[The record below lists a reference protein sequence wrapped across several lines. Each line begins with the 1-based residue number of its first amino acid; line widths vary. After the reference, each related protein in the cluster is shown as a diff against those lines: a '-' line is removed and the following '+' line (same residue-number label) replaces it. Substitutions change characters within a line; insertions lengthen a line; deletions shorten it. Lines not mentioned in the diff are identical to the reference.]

1 MALQQFSL
9 SRRALLRGLGL
20 FSAGMAVNPLLS
32 SNVFADEKSLK
43 TIKLAWGQ
51 TAVCQS
57 PISVALKQG
66 FFRKYGLNVEPV
78 NFSGPTDALLQAIAT
93 GQADGGIG
101 MTLRWLK
108 PLEQGFDVDLTVGTH
123 GGCMRLLAPQ
133 NSGIRDV
140 KDLVGKSVAV
150 SDQASPIRNF
160 FAIQLA
166 KQGIDPDKQVN
177 WLQYPPDLFG
187 EALRKGE
194 VQALATDDPQGWLL
208 KKQHNLVEVDNNLKG
223 EYANLTCCV
232 LGLRGSLVRDDPATA
247 RAITQAIVDAQ
258 QWTAE
263 HPDETAKIFQPFV
276 PGSVAV
282 EDIAAM
288 LKEHTHSH
296 HSTGTQLRKEVAVY
310 IDELKKINVIRPDT
324 DAQRFAEH
332 YVPELLP
339 AESAHQH
346 ASNMA
351 HMSNMS
357 S

>member
-1 MALQQFSL
+1 MGNNNLTFSRRHFLRNVGLVGAGLSL
-9 SRRALLRGLGL
+9 S
-20 FSAGMAVNPLLS
+20 PLLPTLARA
-32 SNVFADEKSLK
+32 ADTQLK

-66 FFRKYGLNVEPV
+66 FFTRYGLNVEPV

-101 MTLRWLK
+101 MALRWLK

-123 GGCMRLLAPQ
+123 GGCMRLLAPKTA
-133 NSGIRDV
+133 GIGGV

-166 KQGIDPDKQVN
+166 RQGIDPDKQVN
-177 WLQYPPDLFG
+177 WVQYPADLFG

-194 VQALATDDPQGWLL
+194 VQAIASDDPQGWLL
-208 KKQHNLVEVDNNLKG
+208 KKRYDLLEVDNNLSG

-232 LGLRGSLVRDDPATA
+232 LGLRGSLVRENPAIA
-247 RAITQAIVDAQ
+247 RAVTQAIVDAQ

-263 HPDETAKIFQPFV
+263 HPDETAKIFAPFV
-276 PGSVAV
+276 PGTVAPG
-282 EDIAAM
+282 DIAAM
-288 LKEHTHSH
+288 LREHTHQH
-296 HSTGTQLRKEVAVY
+296 HSTGARLRQEVAFYVN
-310 IDELKKINVIRPDT
+310 ELKTINVIRPDT

-332 YVPELLP
+332 YVPDLIP
-339 AESAHQH
+339 ADAAHHEHH
-346 ASNMA
+346 AA
-351 HMSNMS
+351 A
-357 S
+357 

>member
-1 MALQQFSL
+1 MAMQKYFM

-20 FSAGMAVNPLLS
+20 FSAGVAVNPLLS
-32 SNVFADEKSLK
+32 SNVFADDKPLK

-51 TAVCQS
+51 TAVCQA

-66 FFRKYGLNVEPV
+66 FFKKYGLNVEPV

-101 MTLRWLK
+101 MALRWLK

-123 GGCMRLLAPQ
+123 GGCMRLLTPQ

-160 FAIQLA
+160 FAVQLA

-208 KKQHNLVEVDNNLKG
+208 KKQHNLLEVDNNLKG
-223 EYANLTCCV
+223 EYATMTCWDCAVRWCATILPPHGPSLRPSSMHSNGRPIIPPKPPKSSSPSCQVRCRWRTLPRCSKSTLTTTTQPVPNCAV
-232 LGLRGSLVRDDPATA
+232 KSRLMLRS
-247 RAITQAIVDAQ
+247 
-258 QWTAE
+258 
-263 HPDETAKIFQPFV
+263 
-276 PGSVAV
+276 
-282 EDIAAM
+282 
-288 LKEHTHSH
+288 
-296 HSTGTQLRKEVAVY
+296 
-310 IDELKKINVIRPDT
+310 
-324 DAQRFAEH
+324 
-332 YVPELLP
+332 
-339 AESAHQH
+339 
-346 ASNMA
+346 
-351 HMSNMS
+351 
-357 S
+357 

>member
-1 MALQQFSL
+1 MAMHNYAL
-9 SRRALLRGLGL
+9 SRRTLIRALGII
-20 FSAGMAVNPLLS
+20 SAGTALSPLLS
-32 SNVFADEKSLK
+32 GRGFAADAPLK
-43 TIKLAWGQ
+43 TLKLAWGQ
-51 TAVCQS
+51 TAVCQA

-66 FFRKYGLNVEPV
+66 FFKKYGLNVEPV

-101 MTLRWLK
+101 MALRWLK

-123 GGCMRLLAPQ
+123 GGCMRLLAPP

-140 KDLVGKSVAV
+140 KDLVGKAVAV

-166 KQGIDPDKQVN
+166 RQGIDADKQVS

-208 KKQHNLVEVDNNLKG
+208 KKQHGLVEVDNNLRG
-223 EYANLTCCV
+223 EYARMTCCV
-232 LGLRGSLVRDDPATA
+232 LGLRGSLVRDDPTTA

-258 QWTAE
+258 QWTAD
-263 HPDETAKIFQPFV
+263 HPAETAKIFQPFV
-276 PGSVAV
+276 PGSVATA
-282 EDIAAM
+282 DITAM
-288 LKEHTHSH
+288 LQEHTHHH
-296 HSTGTQLRKEVAVY
+296 HSTGVQLRSEIATWV
-310 IDELKKINVIRPDT
+310 DELKKINVIRPDT

-332 YVPELLP
+332 YVPQLLP
-339 AESAHQH
+339 AESPHQH
-346 ASNMA
+346 ASNLA
-351 HMSNMS
+351 HMSTMS

>member
-1 MALQQFSL
+1 
-9 SRRALLRGLGL
+9 
-20 FSAGMAVNPLLS
+20 
-32 SNVFADEKSLK
+32 
-43 TIKLAWGQ
+43 
-51 TAVCQS
+51 
-57 PISVALKQG
+57 
-66 FFRKYGLNVEPV
+66 
-78 NFSGPTDALLQAIAT
+78 
-93 GQADGGIG
+93 
-101 MTLRWLK
+101 
-108 PLEQGFDVDLTVGTH
+108 
-123 GGCMRLLAPQ
+123 
-133 NSGIRDV
+133 
-140 KDLVGKSVAV
+140 VGKSVAV

-208 KKQHNLVEVDNNLKG
+208 KKQHDLVEVDNNLKG

-232 LGLRGSLVRDDPATA
+232 LGLRGSLVRDDPASA

-263 HPDETAKIFQPFV
+263 HPEETAKIFQPFV

-296 HSTGTQLRKEVAVY
+296 HSTGVQLRKEVAVY
-310 IDELKKINVIRPDT
+310 INELKQINVIRPDT

-339 AESAHQH
+339 AEAAHQH
-346 ASNMA
+346 ASNLA